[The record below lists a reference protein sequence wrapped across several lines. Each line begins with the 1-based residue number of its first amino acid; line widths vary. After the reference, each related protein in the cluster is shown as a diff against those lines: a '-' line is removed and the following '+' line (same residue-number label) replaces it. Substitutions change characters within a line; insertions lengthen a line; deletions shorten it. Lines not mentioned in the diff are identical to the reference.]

1 MTSLENQAIAGPE
14 HLPIYRGPAAWRGR
28 DMARRTDWIV
38 HFSDADAAEIEDA
51 VAAALARGADLL
63 ELERKDFPLPRL
75 AGRLR
80 AIENEVV
87 RGRGFVLLR
96 GLPVQRW
103 TRAQSAFALWGLG
116 RHFGDP
122 VPQNAQGHL
131 LGHVKDI
138 GKDPANPIHRIYQTS
153 YRHLFHTD
161 SCDIV
166 GLLCLTK
173 AKAGG
178 LSRIVS
184 STTLVN
190 EVARRRPDLA
200 AVLAA
205 PFTVDRKGEVPAGK
219 APYYELPIVHRHGGD
234 VTVIYAR
241 DFIEAAQRFAEVPR
255 LSAQQTEAMDLL
267 DELADDPDLY
277 LDMAF
282 EPGDIQ
288 LLHNHQILHARTA
301 YEDHPEPTRRRH
313 LLRLW
318 LSTPNGRELPPAF
331 AERYGEFRVGRR
343 RGGIVV
349 PGQTLSAP
357 LDAQ

>member
-1 MTSLENQAIAGPE
+1 MLPLPHEAIEGQDGPP
-14 HLPIYRGPAAWRGR
+14 LYQGPAVWRGC
-28 DMARRTDWIV
+28 DMARRTDWV
-38 HFSDADAAEIEDA
+38 VPYSAAEVAEIENA
-51 VAAALARGADLL
+51 VASALARTDDLL
-63 ELERKDFPLPRL
+63 TLEREDFPLPRL

-96 GLPVQRW
+96 GLPVERW
-103 TRAQSAFALWGLG
+103 TRRQSAFAFWGLG

-138 GKDPANPIHRIYQTS
+138 GKDPGNPMHRVYQTS

-166 GLLCLTK
+166 GLMCLRQ
-173 AKAGG
+173 AKSGG

-184 STTLVN
+184 STTLFN
-190 EVARRRPDLA
+190 EVARRRPDFA
-200 AVLAA
+200 DVLAA

-219 APYYELPIVHRHGGD
+219 GPHYDLPIVHHHAGQL
-234 VTVIYAR
+234 TVIYAR
-241 DFIEAAQRFAEVPR
+241 DFIDAAHRFADVPR
-255 LSAQQTEAMDLL
+255 LSAAQIEAMDLT
-267 DELADDPDLY
+267 DELAEDPDLH
-277 LDMAF
+277 LAMEF
-282 EPGDIQ
+282 MPGDIQ
-288 LLHNHQILHARTA
+288 FLHNHQILHARTA
-301 YEDHPEPTRRRH
+301 YDDHPEPDRRRH

-318 LSTPNGRELPPAF
+318 LSAPNGRELPPAF
-331 AERYGEFRVGRR
+331 AERYGEIRRGRR

-349 PGQTLSAP
+349 PGQVLSAP
-357 LDAQ
+357 LDAE

>member
-1 MTSLENQAIAGPE
+1 MLPLPDESIEGQDGPPLY
-14 HLPIYRGPAAWRGR
+14 HGPAVWRGR
-28 DMARRTDWIV
+28 DMARRTDWVV
-38 HFSDADAAEIEDA
+38 HVSEAEVAEIESA
-51 VAAALARGADLL
+51 VAAALARTDDLI
-63 ELERKDFPLPRL
+63 ELGRHDFPLPRL

-87 RGRGFVLLR
+87 RGRGFALLR
-96 GLPVQRW
+96 GLPVVRW
-103 TRAQSAFALWGLG
+103 TRRQSAVAFWGLG

-131 LGHVKDI
+131 LGHVKDV
-138 GKDPANPIHRIYQTS
+138 GKDPHNPEHRVYQTS

-166 GLLCLTK
+166 GLLCLQR
-173 AKAGG
+173 AKSGG

-184 STTLVN
+184 STTLFN

-200 AVLAA
+200 RVLAA

-219 APYYELPIVHRHGGD
+219 GPHYDLAIAHHHAGQL
-234 VTVIYAR
+234 TVIYAR
-241 DFIEAAQRFAEVPR
+241 DFIEAAQRFADVPR
-255 LSAQQTEAMDLL
+255 LSAAQIEAMDLL
-267 DELADDPDLY
+267 DALAEDPDLY

-288 LLHNHQILHARTA
+288 FLHNHQILHARTA
-301 YEDHPEPTRRRH
+301 YEDHPEPERRRH

-318 LSTPNGRELPPAF
+318 LSAPNGRELPPAF
-331 AERYGEFRVGRR
+331 AERYGEIRRGRR

-357 LDAQ
+357 LEAE